1 MSDVPEFFYCD
12 DIYVEHIRLEPVP
25 SRRRRTTQQTG
36 PKQQGKCH
44 SLSTEELR
52 AIVAVMMG

>member
-25 SRRRRTTQQTG
+25 RRRCRTTQQTG
-36 PKQQGKCH
+36 PKQEGKCH
-44 SLSTEELR
+44 SFSTEEL
-52 AIVAVMMG
+52 